1 MLINF
6 NKKDLVL
13 ETSGALIN
21 TSVLKED
28 TLGNALNAATLP
40 RLEFEGFSGFNEKY
54 VKELLDLF
62 LKQLSKKENNIYRT
76 IRVTGNLHNDTT
88 LHEADFY
95 IIKNVRDTI
104 FLFKTLKSFAI
115 TLPDLRLGYEQNAN
129 KEILYLDRKILKIL
143 NSLNIENQREL
154 VLYFYCLARFFKAFN
169 SVNPTLTLD
178 TSGNLVLIE
187 KELQNLYTAYG
198 KLAESFDVECIQ
210 LKEDVYFGDMLYFH
224 SQYSPLIKDLSEVK
238 YSSTFVYNVIKT
250 KSNEMLCIINVT
262 TKEYY
267 VVNTKTGTI
276 YTNNELREFNTFD
289 NIEWI
294 PNLVINLS
302 IVYPNFHYYRVK
314 YLKLEQL
321 LSSKDSEVII
331 SNNASNFELLLDL
344 YPNIVENTDMKLYE
358 GFFKDSTLKIEGS
371 STNLAYQYAEDKYAQ
386 ELYKQVQPYYT
397 TFDLKDLTG
406 IVKGVSNGT
415 IFSMLFEGES
425 GTGKST
431 AARVIA
437 SRCGLPFVA
446 INCSTNIEESDIF
459 GTMIPNPEKNSA
471 DDAEFIWKDGPLTKA
486 IRYGYVGIIE
496 ELSFGRPGVLG
507 KINSLLDE
515 ARQIDLPNGEVL
527 KAHPNFR
534 IIATTNIGYEGT
546 NRLNK
551 ALVNRFEICKKFTD
565 LDEKEAKAIII
576 ARTGYNNV
584 DKITKIFDVYRAIKK
599 YSKEQNLGLVISIRQ
614 LLNIF
619 KQGKYYRTAKDAINN
634 LLLNQAFLEEPEH
647 LQYFIDTI
655 LNAFDVSF
663 KI

>member
-13 ETSGALIN
+13 ETSGHLIN
-21 TSVLKED
+21 TNILKED
-28 TLGNALNAATLP
+28 SLGNALNAAALP

-54 VKELLDLF
+54 VKELFDLF
-62 LKQLSKKENNIYRT
+62 LKQLSKKESNVYRT
-76 IRVTGNLHNDTT
+76 IRVTGNLHNDAT

-95 IIKNVRDTI
+95 IIKNVRDTV

-115 TLPDLRLGYEQNAN
+115 TLPDLRLGYEQQTD
-129 KEILYLDRKILKIL
+129 KETLYLDRKILKVL
-143 NSLNIENQREL
+143 NSLAIENQREL
-154 VLYFYCLARFFKAFN
+154 VLYFYCLAKFFKAFN
-169 SVNPTLTLD
+169 SVNPILTID
-178 TSGNLVLIE
+178 TSGNLTLIE
-187 KELQNLYTAYG
+187 KELQKLYTAYG
-198 KLAESFDVECIQ
+198 KLKESFDIECIQ

-238 YSSTFVYNVIKT
+238 YSSTFVYNVIQT
-250 KSNEMLCIINVT
+250 KSSEMLCIINVT

-267 VVNTKTGTI
+267 VINNKTGTI

-294 PNLVINLS
+294 PNLIINLS
-302 IVYPNFHYYRVK
+302 IVFPKFHFYRVK
-314 YLKLEQL
+314 YLKLDQL
-321 LSSKDSEVII
+321 LSSKDPEVTI
-331 SNNASNFELLLDL
+331 SNNASNFEALLDL
-344 YPNIVENTDMKLYE
+344 YPNIVENTDMKPYE
-358 GFFKDSTLKIEGS
+358 GYFKNSTLKMEGS
-371 STNLAYQYAEDKYAQ
+371 ATNLAYQYVEDKYAQ

-459 GTMIPNPEKNSA
+459 GTMIPNPEKSSA

-496 ELSFGRPGVLG
+496 ELGFGRPGVLG

-576 ARTGYNNV
+576 ARTGYTNV

-599 YSKEQNLGLVISIRQ
+599 YSEEQNLGLVISIRQ

-647 LQYFIDTI
+647 LQHFTDTI
-655 LNAFDVSF
+655 LNAFDISF